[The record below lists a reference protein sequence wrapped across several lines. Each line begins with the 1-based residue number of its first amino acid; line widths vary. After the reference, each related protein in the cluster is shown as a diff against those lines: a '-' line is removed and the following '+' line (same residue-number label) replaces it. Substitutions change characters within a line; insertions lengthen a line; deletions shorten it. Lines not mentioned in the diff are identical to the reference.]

1 MLFEQLP
8 VLQQSILALAAMA
21 VLLSL
26 GMLMHP
32 HIRTVIK
39 LFALQGAFVTAVT
52 AAVAYDLQHHHLYI
66 SALLTLALKVIF
78 IPWLLLRMVD
88 RFGLHHE
95 LDPIRHP
102 ALMILASG
110 VLIVFCYHVTL
121 PIAQSSRLMTHNLI
135 GLCMAIVMM
144 GMLLLISRHKAITQ
158 VVGFMCM
165 ENGLFF
171 AAVSITS
178 GMPLMV
184 ELGIAFDVLIAAII
198 FGVFFLHLDES
209 LESLDIGK
217 LSRLSEREE

>member
-1 MLFEQLP
+1 MFFAQLP
-8 VLQQSILALAAMA
+8 VFQQIILAMAAMA

-26 GMLMHP
+26 GMLAHP
-32 HIRTVIK
+32 RIQTVVK
-39 LFALQGAFVTAVT
+39 LFALQGAFVTAAT
-52 AAVAYDLQHHHLYI
+52 AAVAYDLQQHHLYI

-78 IPWLLLRMVD
+78 VPWLLLRMVE
-88 RFGLHHE
+88 RFGLRHE

-102 ALMILASG
+102 GLLMLASG
-110 VLIVFCYHVTL
+110 ALIVFCYHVTL
-121 PIAQSSRLMTHNLI
+121 PVAQSSQLMTHNLI
-135 GLCMAIVMM
+135 GLCMAIMLM

-171 AAVSITS
+171 AAISITS
-178 GMPLMV
+178 GMPLVV
-184 ELGIAFDVLIAAII
+184 ELGIAFDVLIAAVI

-217 LSRLSEREE
+217 LSRLSERE